1 MDQQNVRGHQQE
13 GGAACKPEASHS
25 FTVDDRLA
33 ASIPGVRPRV
43 QFLLQVRTPGRIRR
57 APALLAYL
65 ARKRDPS
72 TPSDAFH
79 VRVGFALAQD
89 GLVWSG
95 AVSFLRRLDR
105 RGLVRHIDRGL
116 WAPTDRGDEL
126 HREDP

>member
-1 MDQQNVRGHQQE
+1 MDERNVRGQQEE

-33 ASIPGVRPRV
+33 APIPGVGPRV
-43 QFLLQVRTPGRIRR
+43 QLLLQLRTPGHIRR
-57 APALLAYL
+57 ARGLLAYL

-79 VRVGFALAQD
+79 VRVGFALAQG

-95 AVSFLRRLDR
+95 AVSFVRRLDR
-105 RGLVRHIDRGL
+105 RGVVRQLDWGL

-126 HREDP
+126 GPEDP